1 MGKTSQKLQTM
12 KDQMTVL
19 VRYQIFQM
27 RYRQSLRLQTRTR
40 FLMAVIQDSTWLS
53 SQKLSQR
60 DCSSKGMITS
70 SQSLDLENQMLKLL
84 MKSMSERW

>member
-12 KDQMTVL
+12 KDQMMVL

-40 FLMAVIQDSTWLS
+40 FLMVVIQDSTWPS

-60 DCSSKGMITS
+60 DCSLKGMITS